1 MTLLQDGANSN
12 FSMWKFAQASVQGR
26 GHVNNNVPCQDKTF
40 TISQNNVCSIVLAD
54 GAGSAS
60 LSHIGAEG
68 TTKTVGAY
76 LCENFDRLYE
86 QNDANI
92 ARELLMESIKTELT
106 NLSLIN
112 QCEIKDL
119 ASTLLAVAVKDE
131 HYIILHIGDG
141 VIGLYDGESIKVAS
155 MPENGE
161 FANST
166 FFTTSNNAKNHLRLF
181 KGRLKNIVGF
191 IMFSDGPEPILC
203 HHKEKE
209 ITPSLTQAFDDIKTI
224 ERAEVEYN
232 LLATLNL
239 IKNRVTDD
247 CSIVMMSKSEDILT
261 ETLVELGSP
270 GLSNLDTD
278 AMSINSENEE
288 NGSSVAD
295 DELIEKDV
303 NQISDKSD
311 VENSL
316 HSWHKTPDLAKN
328 DKDSQQ
334 RQSLD
339 IEKNPLNGYKAGIE
353 DKAERTEYTSIED
366 ECQGENRHPECS
378 EKLINNAISTNHYNE
393 NLLKTIICIL
403 FLVVVVLTLLLIYN

>member
-1 MTLLQDGANSN
+1 M
-12 FSMWKFAQASVQGR
+12 
-26 GHVNNNVPCQDKTF
+26 
-40 TISQNNVCSIVLAD
+40 
-54 GAGSAS
+54 
-60 LSHIGAEG
+60 
-68 TTKTVGAY
+68 
-76 LCENFDRLYE
+76 
-86 QNDANI
+86 
-92 ARELLMESIKTELT
+92 
-106 NLSLIN
+106 
-112 QCEIKDL
+112 
-119 ASTLLAVAVKDE
+119 
-131 HYIILHIGDG
+131 
-141 VIGLYDGESIKVAS
+141 
-155 MPENGE
+155 
-161 FANST
+161 
-166 FFTTSNNAKNHLRLF
+166 
-181 KGRLKNIVGF
+181 
-191 IMFSDGPEPILC
+191 
-203 HHKEKE
+203 
-209 ITPSLTQAFDDIKTI
+209 
-224 ERAEVEYN
+224 
-232 LLATLNL
+232 
-239 IKNRVTDD
+239 TDD

-353 DKAERTEYTSIED
+353 DKAERTECTSIED